1 MSFTSI
7 DLSKLPA
14 PDVVEK
20 LDYKNILA
28 EMLNQLRRI
37 DPAFTALVESD
48 PAIKILEVCAYREM
62 LLRQRINDAARGV
75 MLAFAAGS
83 DLDQLGA
90 LFGVTRKVIQHADV
104 SSFPSKQAILE
115 KDEDFRSRITLALE
129 GLSTAGPEG
138 SYKFHALKHPKVK
151 DVGVVG
157 PPKVSPGQ
165 VLVTIL
171 GHTGDGSITDKIVEE
186 VKGLLSADDVRPITD
201 EVIVK
206 GAKIR
211 KYNINA
217 ELFTDG
223 GPDSNVVV
231 EKARDRIERFTT
243 SNHRIG
249 RDIPLSGIYA
259 ALHVDGVQRVFLK
272 APADAILIDHTE
284 APFCTNV
291 LLTHGGREK

>member
-7 DLSKLPA
+7 DLSKLSA
-14 PDVVEK
+14 PDVVET

-28 EMLNQLRRI
+28 EMLNQLRQI

-62 LLRQRINDAARGV
+62 LLRQRVNDAARGV
-75 MLAFAAGS
+75 MLAFASGA
-83 DLDQLGA
+83 DLDHLGA
-90 LFGVTRKVIQHADV
+90 LFGVARKEIRPVNLQ
-104 SSFPSKQAILE
+104 SLPPLQAVLE
-115 KDEDFRSRITLALE
+115 SDQDFRNRITLALE

-138 SYKFHALKHPKVK
+138 SYIFHALKHSQVR
-151 DVGVVG
+151 DVSVVG

-171 GHTGDGSITDKIVEE
+171 GHSGDGSVTDKTVEE
-186 VKGLLSADDVRPITD
+186 VKALLNAEHVRPITD

-206 GAKIR
+206 SAKIR
-211 KYNINA
+211 RYNIEA

-223 GPDSNVVV
+223 GPDSSVVV
-231 EKARDRIERFTT
+231 EKARDRIKRFTT
-243 SNHRIG
+243 ENYRIG
-249 RDIPLSGIYA
+249 RDISISGIYA

-272 APADAILIDHTE
+272 APTDTIVIDHTE
-284 APFCTNV
+284 TAFCAEPLVTY
-291 LLTHGGREK
+291 GGSEK